1 MSPRSSGRV
10 VDMTLGEVR
19 VRADSAR
26 TFLEVA
32 QMVEDEADPSYR
44 GVCASLAVLAGIAAG
59 DAICG
64 HVLKQRSRGQDH
76 HQAVD
81 LLRRVRGADTA
92 ARSLSTLLD
101 IKDAAHYGTDGLPTD
116 KTAQALRA
124 ARRVVEQMDLL
135 LRS

>member
-1 MSPRSSGRV
+1 MSPRSAGRV
-10 VDMTLGEVR
+10 VDMTPGEVR
-19 VRADSAR
+19 VRAEAAR
-26 TFLEVA
+26 KFLEVA
-32 QMVEDEADPSYR
+32 RLIEDEDDTSYR
-44 GVCASLAVLAGIAAG
+44 PVRASLAVLAGIAAG

-92 ARSLSTLLD
+92 TRALSTLLD
-101 IKDAAHYGTDGLPTD
+101 IKDAANYGTDGLPAD

-124 ARRVVEQMDLL
+124 ALRVVEQMDLL

>member
-1 MSPRSSGRV
+1 MSPRSAGRV
-10 VDMTLGEVR
+10 ADMTPGEVR
-19 VRADSAR
+19 VRAEAAR
-26 TFLEVA
+26 KFLEVA
-32 QMVEDEADPSYR
+32 QLVDEEADPSYR
-44 GVCASLAVLAGIAAG
+44 AVCASLAVLAGIAAG
-59 DAICG
+59 DAISG

-92 ARSLSTLLD
+92 ARALSTLLD
-101 IKDAAHYGTDGLPTD
+101 TKDAAHDGTDGLPAD

-124 ARRVVEQMDLL
+124 AQRVVEQMDLL